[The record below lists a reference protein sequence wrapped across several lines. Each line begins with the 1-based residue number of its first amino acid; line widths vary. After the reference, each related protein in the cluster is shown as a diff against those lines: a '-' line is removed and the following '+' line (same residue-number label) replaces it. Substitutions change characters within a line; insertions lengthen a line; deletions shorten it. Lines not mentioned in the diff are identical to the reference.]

1 MNSLRYPLLFGIT
14 YLVMYFMA
22 HRALTKT
29 QIGAIS
35 VIIAIVV
42 ALTDLYNGVL
52 TGVVNLVCQCPQ
64 VELESS
70 NSGNSSNSRNSG

>member
-22 HRALTKT
+22 HKALTKT

-64 VELESS
+64 VDSN
-70 NSGNSSNSRNSG
+70 NSGNSSNAG

>member
-64 VELESS
+64 P
-70 NSGNSSNSRNSG
+70 GNSSNSSNSANSSNSN

>member
-64 VELESS
+64 VNSS
-70 NSGNSSNSRNSG
+70 NSGNSSNSTN